1 MTMTLSRAGVILTA
15 GLLTGAAAATVAS
28 PAQAADATP
37 TFASTNTATWDGNLL
52 KVTFRE
58 TGAKPWSTGLV
69 SIRATGTV
77 DVVCIGGGVSLTS
90 QASSETEVVSEHK
103 ADGNGVRAGEQVAG
117 FSVQPPVIT
126 GLDCKPTLARSFSV
140 TVQDLSTGAVQTL
153 AGPASNTGKTS

>member
-1 MTMTLSRAGVILTA
+1 MTISRIGALLVTGGV
-15 GLLTGAAAATVAS
+15 AALIAVPS
-28 PAQAADATP
+28 PAQAVAVTP
-37 TFASTNTATWDGNLL
+37 AFAGTNTATWDGTLL
-52 KVTFRE
+52 KVMFRE

-69 SIRATGTV
+69 SIRAIGTI
-77 DVVCIGGGVSLTS
+77 DVVCIGNGVSLNS

-103 ADGNGVRAGEQVAG
+103 ADGDGVRAGEQVAG

-126 GLDCKPTLARSFSV
+126 GLDCKPTLARSFTV

>member
-1 MTMTLSRAGVILTA
+1 MTIFRLGAVLT
-15 GLLTGAAAATVAS
+15 GLLAGGVATMIAA
-28 PAQAADATP
+28 PAPALAADAAA
-37 TFASTNTATWDGNLL
+37 FASTNIATWDGNLI
-52 KVTFRE
+52 KVKFRE

-77 DVVCIGGGVSLTS
+77 DVVCVGGGVSLNS
-90 QASSETEVVSEHK
+90 QASSETEVVAEHK
-103 ADGNGVRAGEQVAG
+103 ADGSGVRAGEQVVA

-126 GLDCKPTLARSFSV
+126 GLDCKPTLARSFTV